1 MHLLPALAGTPTR
14 NIIHNMDA
22 LSFLCALPEES
33 VHCMVTSP
41 PYWGLRDYGV
51 PGQLGMESTLAEYIS
66 NMVMLFREARRVLR
80 SDGVLWLN
88 MGDGY
93 ATSPNGRSAKNTK
106 AAGNDDRTFRDK
118 PMSTIGGSLKP
129 KDLMMQPHRLAIA
142 LQDDGWYVRAD
153 CVWHKPNPMPESIS
167 DRPTKAHEYV
177 FLLTKSER
185 YWYDPEP
192 VKTPVKPNSIKRRGR
207 AVSVNHKNAQGAPGQ
222 AVHSMFKPR
231 ENAHRNDGA
240 GTQSRRTFDEKFAP
254 KHDDS
259 RWDSGGPRQRGFDES
274 YSGQVMPM
282 ANLRSVWV
290 IPARGFK
297 GAHFATFPIEL
308 PKICILT
315 GCPSKTCAECG
326 APYVRVNE
334 KQFYPQL
341 TSEHNIKGAG
351 AQKPMD
357 ASNGWQGVPRG
368 VVLTETLGW
377 KPTCTCDTT
386 DTRPGLVL
394 DMFMGSGTTAV
405 VAKLLNRDYIGSE
418 LNPEYIKLAE
428 KRIARPRRQRFE
440 EPAPNDLPPLLQLI
454 QQIERKS

>member
-1 MHLLPALAGTPTR
+1 MTLFLPPLAGPLTR

-22 LSFLCALPEES
+22 LTFLRALPDES

-51 PGQLGMESTLAEYIS
+51 EGQIGMESTLAEYIS
-66 NMVMLFREARRVLR
+66 NMVALFREARRVLR

-93 ATSPNGRSAKNTK
+93 A
-106 AAGNDDRTFRDK
+106 NDEK
-118 PMSTIGGSLKP
+118 WGGSTSGKHAIGLHGQTSVGRVKKTSGLKP

-142 LQDDGWYVRAD
+142 LQDDGWFVRAD
-153 CVWHKPNPMPESIS
+153 CVWHKPNPMPESVS

-192 VKTPVKPNSIKRRGR
+192 VKTPVKPTSIKRRGR
-207 AVSVNHKNAQGAPGQ
+207 AVSASHKNAQGAPGQ
-222 AVHSMFKPR
+222 TTHSMFKPR

-240 GTQSRRTFDEKFAP
+240 GTSSRETFNAKFTP
-254 KHDDS
+254 KQDALGD
-259 RWDSGGPRQRGFDES
+259 RRLAGFNERYD
-274 YSGQVMPM
+274 GQVVPM

-315 GCPSKTCAECG
+315 GCPPKTCAECG
-326 APYVRVNE
+326 APYVRVKD
-334 KQFYPQL
+334 KQF
-341 TSEHNIKGAG
+341 HN
-351 AQKPMD
+351 P
-357 ASNGWQGVPRG
+357 
-368 VVLTETLGW
+368 GW
-377 KPTCTCDTT
+377 KPSCTCDTT

-394 DMFMGSGTTAV
+394 DMFMGSGATAV

-418 LNPEYIKLAE
+418 LNPEYIKLAK

-440 EPAPNDLPPLLQLI
+440 DDTLDALPLFTL
-454 QQIERKS
+454 